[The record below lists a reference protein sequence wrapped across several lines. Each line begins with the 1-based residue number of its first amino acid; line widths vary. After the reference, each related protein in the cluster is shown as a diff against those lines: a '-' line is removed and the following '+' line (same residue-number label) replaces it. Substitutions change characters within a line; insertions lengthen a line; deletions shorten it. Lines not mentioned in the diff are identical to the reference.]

1 MDSRSPMGADGV
13 TEPVAGVGWYAGG
26 SVRPNDGDGAPQDSQ
41 KTRVGALIGVTV
53 LLVEDDPLTREALQ
67 LILAHYGARVLC
79 AATATQALDVY
90 EGGGLSILISDIGLP
105 DFDGCALLRTIRRRE
120 AGSWHLP
127 AIAMSGYPSRETGGR
142 ARSAGFDAFLT
153 KPVPL
158 PVLLQTIDELA
169 PQRA

>member
-1 MDSRSPMGADGV
+1 MDSRSQMGAD
-13 TEPVAGVGWYAGG
+13 EPLAGVGSYAGG
-26 SVRPNDGDGAPQDSQ
+26 SVQPNDGDDAPEDSQ
-41 KTRVGALIGVTV
+41 TRVGALIGVTV
-53 LLVEDDPLTREALQ
+53 LLVEDDPLTREALE

-79 AATATQALDVY
+79 AATGAQALDVY
-90 EGGGLSILISDIGLP
+90 EAGGLSILISDIGLP